1 MLTEME
7 KDFEGYN
14 RAVKAVMHAAEKGTL
29 RGVRGPVANLIKTG
43 DRYALAI
50 ETALGAAAQNIVV
63 DTQSCGAQAIE
74 LLRRRETGRATFL
87 PLDTIRPMHLNSVP
101 DQEPGY
107 VGVADALVTCAAA
120 YRDIVSNL
128 LGRTVVAETMK
139 DAIAISRRYDHR
151 YRIVTLDGQLVNAGG
166 SLTGGSAAK
175 GSGILSR
182 ANELKR
188 LRAALDTLT
197 LEENIMLVMTLHRR
211 GKKEIQKRCRELLR
225 ILGIEEVKDKYPY
238 QVSGGQKQRCACAR
252 ALANYPTLLLADE
265 PTGALDSLAAQTLLE
280 TFTEMNKNMGATI
293 LMVTHD
299 AFSASYCS
307 RILFLKDGKI
317 FHELVRGGKERRAFL
332 NEILDVMT
340 LTGGERSHDV

>member
-1 MLTEME
+1 
-7 KDFEGYN
+7 
-14 RAVKAVMHAAEKGTL
+14 MHAAEKGTL

-120 YRDIVSNL
+120 YRNIVSNL

-197 LEENIMLVMTLHRR
+197 LEKKQREAELEDAQTALDTAHAQLDTAQAQLEQAVETLHKAESEAAQVALLKNAAQETIAGQNASIDACRAQ
-211 GKKEIQKRCRELLR
+211 QKANQDR
-225 ILGIEEVKDKYPY
+225 ITAAVPDALSAE
-238 QVSGGQKQRCACAR
+238 Q
-252 ALANYPTLLLADE
+252 ALAGFVPSAIRVSSAAARLTAAVRNW
-265 PTGALDSLAAQTLLE
+265 PTGWLACGRSRRLWMPSARPSRARRSRSTTSLR
-280 TFTEMNKNMGATI
+280 K
-293 LMVTHD
+293 
-299 AFSASYCS
+299 
-307 RILFLKDGKI
+307 
-317 FHELVRGGKERRAFL
+317 
-332 NEILDVMT
+332 
-340 LTGGERSHDV
+340 

>member
-1 MLTEME
+1 M
-7 KDFEGYN
+7 
-14 RAVKAVMHAAEKGTL
+14 
-29 RGVRGPVANLIKTG
+29 RGPVANLIKTG

-107 VGVADALVTCAAA
+107 VGVADTLVTCAAA
-120 YRDIVSNL
+120 YRNIVSNL

-139 DAIAISRRYDHR
+139 DAIAISKRYDHR

-197 LEENIMLVMTLHRR
+197 LEKRQCEAGLEDAQTALDAAHAQLDTVQAQLEQAVETLH
-211 GKKEIQKRCRELLR
+211 KAESE
-225 ILGIEEVKDKYPY
+225 
-238 QVSGGQKQRCACAR
+238 
-252 ALANYPTLLLADE
+252 
-265 PTGALDSLAAQTLLE
+265 AAQVALL
-280 TFTEMNKNMGATI
+280 KKRRAGDHRGAECVHRR
-293 LMVTHD
+293 LPR
-299 AFSASYCS
+299 AAE
-307 RILFLKDGKI
+307 GKSGS
-317 FHELVRGGKERRAFL
+317 HRGRPRRRAF
-332 NEILDVMT
+332 
-340 LTGGERSHDV
+340 GGAGARRTPRRARPERAGPRRV

>member
-107 VGVADALVTCAAA
+107 VGVADTLVTCAAA
-120 YRDIVSNL
+120 YRNIVSNL

-139 DAIAISRRYDHR
+139 DAIAISR
-151 YRIVTLDGQLVNAGG
+151 QL
-166 SLTGGSAAK
+166 
-175 GSGILSR
+175 
-182 ANELKR
+182 
-188 LRAALDTLT
+188 
-197 LEENIMLVMTLHRR
+197 
-211 GKKEIQKRCRELLR
+211 
-225 ILGIEEVKDKYPY
+225 
-238 QVSGGQKQRCACAR
+238 
-252 ALANYPTLLLADE
+252 
-265 PTGALDSLAAQTLLE
+265 
-280 TFTEMNKNMGATI
+280 
-293 LMVTHD
+293 
-299 AFSASYCS
+299 
-307 RILFLKDGKI
+307 
-317 FHELVRGGKERRAFL
+317 
-332 NEILDVMT
+332 
-340 LTGGERSHDV
+340 